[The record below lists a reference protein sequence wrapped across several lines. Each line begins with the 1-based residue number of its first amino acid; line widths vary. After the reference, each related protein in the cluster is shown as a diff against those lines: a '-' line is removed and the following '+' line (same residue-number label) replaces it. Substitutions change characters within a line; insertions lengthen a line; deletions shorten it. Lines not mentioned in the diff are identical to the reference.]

1 MLGRLLGVLGF
12 SSLLIAL
19 PLSGAS
25 AADMPTKAPPLTP
38 PAPTWSWQ
46 GIYLGLNGGGSNGTT
61 DWQYFS
67 ALPATA
73 GTPIGTADHTFKG
86 GLYGATAGYNWQWS
100 PYIVTGIEGDIDMGP
115 LDGNT
120 GCPIAIAAGFSC
132 QTHITNIGT
141 FRGRIGLAFDR
152 VLIYGTGGLAF
163 ADVTIRTANLAGV
176 GQLPSGN
183 AINGTSDERA
193 GWAAGAGIEF
203 FVLSSVSLKAEWIHY
218 DLSTTTYEVD
228 NPATQYVQAREF
240 GDIYKAGVN
249 WHFPSGPPG
258 PAHY

>member
-25 AADMPTKAPPLTP
+25 AADMPVKAPLPPPPP
-38 PAPTWSWQ
+38 PAWSWQ
-46 GIYLGLNGGGSNGTT
+46 GIYLGLNGGGTNGTT

-67 ALPATA
+67 TAT

-86 GLYGATAGYNWQWS
+86 GLYGVTAGYNWQWN
-100 PYIVTGIEGDIDMGP
+100 PYIVTGLELDVDMGP

-120 GCPIAIAAGFSC
+120 ACPIAGFNC

-141 FRGRIGLAFDR
+141 FRGRLGLSFDR
-152 VLIYGTGGLAF
+152 LLIYGTGGLAF
-163 ADVTIRTANLAGV
+163 SDVTIRTSNATAG
-176 GQLPSGN
+176 
-183 AINGTSDERA
+183 INGTSDERV
-193 GWAAGAGIEF
+193 GWAAGAGLEYA
-203 FVLSSVSLKAEWIHY
+203 VWPSVSLKAEWIHY
-218 DLSTTTYEVD
+218 DLSHTTYQVD
-228 NPATQYVQAREF
+228 NPATYYVQAREF
-240 GDIYKAGVN
+240 GDMYKAGVN

-258 PAHY
+258 PDHY

>member
-1 MLGRLLGVLGF
+1 MLGKLLGVVGF

-25 AADMPTKAPPLTP
+25 AADMPTKAPPLPP

-67 ALPATA
+67 ATTGSPGA
-73 GTPIGTADHTFKG
+73 TADHTFKG
-86 GLYGATAGYNWQWS
+86 GLYGVTAGYNWQWN

-120 GCPIAIAAGFSC
+120 VCPTPTFSC

-141 FRGRIGLAFDR
+141 FRGRFGLSFDR

-163 ADVTIRTANLAGV
+163 ADVTIRTANLVGV
-176 GQLPSGN
+176 GQPPSGGGV
-183 AINGTSDERA
+183 NGTSDERA

-203 FVLSSVSLKAEWIHY
+203 IIWPSVSLKAEWIHY
-218 DLSTTTYEVD
+218 DLSTTTYGVD
-228 NPATQYVQAREF
+228 NPAVQYVQAREF
-240 GDIYKAGVN
+240 GDTYKAGVN